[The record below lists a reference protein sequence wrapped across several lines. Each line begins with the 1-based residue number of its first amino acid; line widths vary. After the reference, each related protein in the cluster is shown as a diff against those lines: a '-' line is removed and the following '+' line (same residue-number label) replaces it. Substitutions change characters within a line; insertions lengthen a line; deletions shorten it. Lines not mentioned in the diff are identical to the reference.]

1 MRFRPVLKNLGDEV
15 KARRVER
22 RLTQE
27 QLAGAAEVDV
37 NTVRRLERAETE
49 CQILTLID
57 VAKGL
62 SMPLAELIAGMER
75 RQALELAAISTL

>member
-1 MRFRPVLKNLGDEV
+1 VRFRPVLKNLGDEV
-15 KARRVER
+15 RARRLER
-22 RLTQE
+22 HLTQE
-27 QLAGAAEVDV
+27 QLAGAAKVDV

-57 VAKGL
+57 VAEGL

-75 RQALELAAISTL
+75 RQAIELAAISTL